1 MRKIFKDKKVRTLVS
16 FCLLTIT
23 LITLIP
29 FLKWFATTNENV
41 SPLEALGSLI
51 LLMVLIITFGLSLS
65 FFISIMISFI
75 KNEEADFFS
84 SLFTSSNKSYSSS
97 QDKEN
102 STEKYL
108 EDYPYYL

>member
-1 MRKIFKDKKVRTLVS
+1 
-16 FCLLTIT
+16 
-23 LITLIP
+23 
-29 FLKWFATTNENV
+29 
-41 SPLEALGSLI
+41 
-51 LLMVLIITFGLSLS
+51 
-65 FFISIMISFI
+65 MISFI